1 MSVRN
6 AEGVGQSAHQERQ
19 SIRGNTRESGGTQ
32 GKMDDLISRKA
43 ALDVLKA
50 LEEPAPTAQH
60 VSAIFDCAVNITF
73 MPNDFKRIFGTDI
86 LDMAERGT

>member
-43 ALDVLKA
+43 ALDVL
-50 LEEPAPTAQH
+50 
-60 VSAIFDCAVNITF
+60 
-73 MPNDFKRIFGTDI
+73 
-86 LDMAERGT
+86 